1 MLAKSTLGAQ
11 NTSRRAQKRKE
22 GIKHV
27 RGHKT
32 GHEGTKHVAEAQN
45 TSPGHKTRHQGTKHV
60 TGAKTRHG
68 GKNTSQGAQNTSQ
81 PHRGKNTSRG
91 AQNTPRGQKI
101 LHGGT
106 IKTSNGGGTKDVTE
120 HDNLYAAALI
130 LRQRILCEAGVI
142 RSTRSTGILCLLP

>member
-1 MLAKSTLGAQ
+1 MKSLQMLAKSTLGAQ

-45 TSPGHKTRHQGTKHV
+45 TSPGH
-60 TGAKTRHG
+60 KTRHG